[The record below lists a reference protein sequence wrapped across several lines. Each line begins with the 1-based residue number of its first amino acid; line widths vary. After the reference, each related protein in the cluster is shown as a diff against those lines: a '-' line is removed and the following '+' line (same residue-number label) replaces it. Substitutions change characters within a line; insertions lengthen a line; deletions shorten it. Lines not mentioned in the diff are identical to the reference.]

1 MVRVVTSSFGTR
13 IDRRAESMAYS
24 NIFADFLYSFI
35 QLVSFFDIFY
45 KLYIFIMPNNIFFYR
60 DLYILVGSTHLQVS
74 NTEIHSRDLRT
85 LSYDKMMSLK
95 ISSLKFKV
103 PRR

>member
-1 MVRVVTSSFGTR
+1 
-13 IDRRAESMAYS
+13 
-24 NIFADFLYSFI
+24 
-35 QLVSFFDIFY
+35 
-45 KLYIFIMPNNIFFYR
+45 MPNNIFFYR